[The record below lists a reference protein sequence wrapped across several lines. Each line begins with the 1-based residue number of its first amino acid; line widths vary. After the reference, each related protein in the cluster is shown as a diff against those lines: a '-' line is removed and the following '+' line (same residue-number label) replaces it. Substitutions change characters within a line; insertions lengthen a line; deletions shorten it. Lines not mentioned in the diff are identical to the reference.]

1 MHKSQ
6 FMSQVRITLPITLD
20 HHPSPVR
27 MKIRRVVVKDP
38 PEYEMVLAGGK
49 MQGSFD
55 PWNLRDEFLSW
66 RPEDWERFVQL
77 TGDFGTWLIKKNDFV
92 EWQRIVREALLRPP
106 QEWDQLRSRF
116 DPTKVH
122 RLVAPVGI
130 TFVWDAVPPA
140 AKIRTTT
147 TIAAII
153 ATIQLDVL
161 RGALF
166 KVCARTDCVS
176 PPFKVEARH
185 KIYCSP
191 ECAHL
196 VAVRKSRARAAN
208 SKSRRQ
214 RFAKKREPR

>member
-1 MHKSQ
+1 
-6 FMSQVRITLPITLD
+6 MSQLRITLPITLD

-27 MKIRRVVVKDP
+27 MKLRRVVVKNP
-38 PEYEMVLAGGK
+38 PEYEMVPVGGK
-49 MQGSFD
+49 TQGSVD

-77 TGDFGTWLIKKNDFV
+77 TGDFGTWLIKMNDFV
-92 EWQRIVREALLRPP
+92 EWQQIVREALLRPSR
-106 QEWDQLRSRF
+106 EWDKLRSRF
-116 DPTKVH
+116 DPGKVH
-122 RLVAPVGI
+122 RLFAPAPI
-130 TFVWDAVPPA
+130 TFIWDAVAPA

-147 TIAAII
+147 TITAIV

-161 RGALF
+161 KGAQF

-196 VAVRKSRARAAN
+196 VAVRRSRARAAKN
-208 SKSRRQ
+208 KSSQTTHRSKRAARS
-214 RFAKKREPR
+214 